1 VQILKPSYT
10 IINPKDKASAIV
22 MCKDIERTAR
32 TCYKTEDKITEDSY
46 EAFLRMLLGR
56 THLAMIEHSMMSVR
70 FICDRGVTH
79 EMVRHRLCA
88 FAQESTRYCNY
99 TKGKFGGHI
108 QIIHPEGLTEAQYA
122 RREDHFWAVQ
132 RLYEAEIAEGL
143 SPNIARG
150 VLPTCLKTEIVIT
163 ANWREWRHIFHM
175 RTPVTAHPQMR
186 ELMIPLLAD
195 VKALIPIIF
204 DDLTVE

>member
-1 VQILKPSYT
+1 M
-10 IINPKDKASAIV
+10 A
-22 MCKDIERTAR
+22 KDIERTAR
-32 TCYKTEDKITEDSY
+32 TCYKTEDKITDDSY
-46 EAFLRMLLGR
+46 IGFLQMLLKR
-56 THLAMIEHSMMSVR
+56 KHLAMIEHSMMSVR

-108 QIIHPEGLTEAQYA
+108 QIIHPEGLTESQYA
-122 RREDHFWAVQ
+122 RREAHFETVQ
-132 RLYEAEIAEGL
+132 KLYEAEIAEGL

-150 VLPTCLKTEIVIT
+150 VLPTCLKTEIVVT
-163 ANWREWRHIFHM
+163 TNWREWRHIFNM

-186 ELMIPLLAD
+186 QLMIPLLAE
-195 VKALIPIIF
+195 VQELIPVVFEDITI
-204 DDLTVE
+204 E

>member
-1 VQILKPSYT
+1 MQIIPPSFKIVSPY
-10 IINPKDKASAIV
+10 DSDYAID

-32 TCYKTEDKITEDSY
+32 TCYKTEDKITDDSY
-46 EAFLRMLLGR
+46 LTFLQMLINKK
-56 THLAMIEHSMMSVR
+56 HHAMIEHSMMSVR

-108 QIIHPEGLTEAQYA
+108 TLIHPEGLTENQLA
-122 RREDHFWAVQ
+122 RREEHFEAVQ

-150 VLPTCLKTEIVIT
+150 VLPTCLKTEIVVT
-163 ANWREWRHIFHM
+163 ANWREWRHIFNM
-175 RTPVTAHPQMR
+175 RTPMTAHPQMR
-186 ELMIPLLAD
+186 QLMRPLLVEARE
-195 VKALIPIIF
+195 LIPIVF
-204 DDLTVE
+204 DDITME